1 MPEAENFFLMEFQME
16 RRASRP
22 STGKLGSTPVKITRS
37 QLQHNSGCN
46 SRPSKAEL
54 LPSREGAS
62 NAVMETSETHSE
74 HHWSLT
80 LLGMALVVMFAYY
93 GESVL
98 AVLFFAVLLSFMLS
112 PVVQALEYLHL
123 PRALAALISVAVL
136 LALLYGVSAASYN
149 QAIIFADNV
158 PKYSQKIRSILQPF
172 RQEAEKLEKTG
183 EVVGASEDTNVVP
196 VRQVQSWSEVLTH
209 GAGTLTD
216 ILLAASFI
224 PFLAYF
230 LLTWQSHARSATVM
244 LFPLHHRHTAFVTLG
259 LIGKMLQ
266 SFIVGNLM
274 IGLLISGVSVAI
286 FGLLHVPFF
295 YFVGFLSGF
304 LSLVPYLGIVLA
316 MVPPILVG
324 LGQLEPGELLVV
336 VLCVVGLHLFALNV
350 LYPKLL
356 GSRLKINPLAV
367 TLALLFWGAVW
378 GAIGLVLAIPIT
390 GAIKIVC
397 DHVESMKP
405 YADWLGE

>member
-1 MPEAENFFLMEFQME
+1 
-16 RRASRP
+16 
-22 STGKLGSTPVKITRS
+22 
-37 QLQHNSGCN
+37 
-46 SRPSKAEL
+46 
-54 LPSREGAS
+54 
-62 NAVMETSETHSE
+62 METTETQTG

-80 LLGMALVVMFAYY
+80 LLGMALIVMFAYY

-98 AVLFFAVLLSFMLS
+98 AVLFFAILLSFMLS
-112 PVVQALEYLHL
+112 PVVQALEYVHL
-123 PRALAALISVAVL
+123 PRATAALISMVAL
-136 LALLYGVSAASYN
+136 LAVLYGVTVASYK
-149 QAIIFADNV
+149 QALIFADNI
-158 PKYSQKIRSILQPF
+158 PKYSQKIRVILQPF
-172 RQEAEKLEKTG
+172 QEDAEKLEKSG
-183 EVVGASEDTNVVP
+183 DVVGSPEDTNVVP
-196 VRQVQSWSEVLTH
+196 VRQVTSWSEVLTH

-216 ILLAASFI
+216 ILLAASFV

-244 LFPLHHRHTAFVTLG
+244 LFPLHHRNTAFVTLG

-266 SFIVGNLM
+266 SFIVGNLL

-324 LGQLEPGELLVV
+324 VELEAGSLVV
-336 VLCVVGLHLFALNV
+336 VILCVIGLHLFGLNV

-356 GSRLKINPLAV
+356 GSRLRINPLAV
-367 TLALLFWGAVW
+367 TIALLFWGAVW
-378 GAIGLVLAIPIT
+378 GAVGLVLAIPIT
-390 GAIKIVC
+390 GAIKIVF

>member
-1 MPEAENFFLMEFQME
+1 LL
-16 RRASRP
+16 ASYCWP
-22 STGKLGSTPVKITRS
+22 AVVG
-37 QLQHNSGCN
+37 QLTI
-46 SRPSKAEL
+46 
-54 LPSREGAS
+54 GAS
-62 NAVMETSETHSE
+62 NHGMEITETTEPQSG

-80 LLGMALVVMFAYY
+80 LLGIGLVIMFAYY

-112 PVVQALEYLHL
+112 PVVRALEFLRL
-123 PRALAALISVAVL
+123 PRAMAALISMVALLAVL
-136 LALLYGVSAASYN
+136 YGISIASYN
-149 QAIIFADNV
+149 QALIFADNV
-158 PKYSQKIRSILQPF
+158 PKYSQKIRSMLQPY
-172 RQEAEKLEKTG
+172 QQQAERLEKTG
-183 EVVGASEDTNVVP
+183 EVVGPEDTNVVP
-196 VRQVQSWSEVLTH
+196 VREVQTWSEALTH
-209 GAGTLTD
+209 GAGTVTD
-216 ILLAASFI
+216 IVLAASFV

-244 LFPLHHRHTAFVTLG
+244 LFPLQHRHAAFVTLG

-266 SFIVGNLM
+266 SFIVGNLL
-274 IGLLISGVSVAI
+274 IGMLISAVSVAL

-316 MVPPILVG
+316 MVPPIVIG
-324 LGQLEPGELLVV
+324 IGQLEPSDLVIV
-336 VLCVVGLHLFALNV
+336 VLCVIGLHLLALNV

-356 GSRLKINPLAV
+356 GSRLRINPLAV
-367 TLALLFWGAVW
+367 TIALLFWGAVW

>member
-1 MPEAENFFLMEFQME
+1 
-16 RRASRP
+16 
-22 STGKLGSTPVKITRS
+22 
-37 QLQHNSGCN
+37 
-46 SRPSKAEL
+46 
-54 LPSREGAS
+54 
-62 NAVMETSETHSE
+62 
-74 HHWSLT
+74 
-80 LLGMALVVMFAYY
+80 MFAYY

-98 AVLFFAVLLSFMLS
+98 AVLFFAILLSFMLS
-112 PVVQALEYLHL
+112 PVVQALERFRL
-123 PRALAALISVAVL
+123 PRATAALISVAVL
-136 LALLYGVSAASYN
+136 LALLYGITVASYN

-158 PKYSQKIRSILQPF
+158 PKYSEKIRSILQPF
-172 RQEAEKLEKTG
+172 QKNAERLEKTG
-183 EVVGASEDTNVVP
+183 EAVGEPEPTNVVS
-196 VRQVQSWSEVLTH
+196 VREVKSWSETLSH
-209 GAGTLTD
+209 GASTLTD
-216 ILLAASFI
+216 TLLAASFI

-266 SFIVGNLM
+266 SFIVGNLL
-274 IGLLISGVSVAI
+274 IGLLVSGLSVAI

-304 LSLVPYLGIVLA
+304 LSLVPYLGLVLA
-316 MVPPILVG
+316 MIPPILVG
-324 LGQLEPGELLVV
+324 LGQLDASGLLIVV
-336 VLCVVGLHLFALNV
+336 FCVIALHLFALNV

-367 TLALLFWGAVW
+367 TLALLIWGAVW

-390 GAIKIVC
+390 GALKIIF

>member
-1 MPEAENFFLMEFQME
+1 
-16 RRASRP
+16 
-22 STGKLGSTPVKITRS
+22 
-37 QLQHNSGCN
+37 
-46 SRPSKAEL
+46 
-54 LPSREGAS
+54 
-62 NAVMETSETHSE
+62 METTETRGG

-80 LLGMALVVMFAYY
+80 LLGIGLIVMFAYY

-98 AVLFFAVLLSFMLS
+98 AVLFFAILLSFMLS
-112 PVVQALEYLHL
+112 PAVQALEYVHV
-123 PRALAALISVAVL
+123 PRALAALISVVVL
-136 LALLYGVSAASYN
+136 LAVVYGVTAASYN
-149 QAIIFADNV
+149 QALIFADNV

-172 RQEAEKLEKTG
+172 RQEAERIEKTG
-183 EVVGASEDTNVVP
+183 EAVGDPQPSDVVP
-196 VRQVQSWSEVLTH
+196 VRQVTSWSDVLTH

-266 SFIVGNLM
+266 SFIVGNLL
-274 IGLLISGVSVAI
+274 IGLLISGASVAL

-304 LSLVPYLGIVLA
+304 LSLIPYLGVVLA
-316 MVPPILVG
+316 MIPPILVG
-324 LGQLEPGELLVV
+324 LGQLETGDLVV
-336 VLCVVGLHLFALNV
+336 VLFCVVGLHLFALNV

-356 GSRLKINPLAV
+356 GSRLRINPLAV
-367 TLALLFWGAVW
+367 TIALLFWGAVW

-390 GAIKIVC
+390 GAIKIVF
-397 DHVESMKP
+397 DHVESMTP

>member
-1 MPEAENFFLMEFQME
+1 
-16 RRASRP
+16 
-22 STGKLGSTPVKITRS
+22 
-37 QLQHNSGCN
+37 
-46 SRPSKAEL
+46 
-54 LPSREGAS
+54 
-62 NAVMETSETHSE
+62 METTETRNG

-80 LLGMALVVMFAYY
+80 LLGMGLIIVFAYY

-98 AVLFFAVLLSFMLS
+98 AVLFFAILLSFMLS
-112 PVVQALEYLHL
+112 PVVQALEYLHI
-123 PRALAALISVAVL
+123 PRAMAALLSVVML
-136 LALLYGVSAASYN
+136 LALLYGVTVASYN
-149 QAIIFADNV
+149 QALTFADSV
-158 PKYSQKIRSILQPF
+158 PKYSKKIRSILQPY
-172 RQEAEKLEKTG
+172 QQQAEKLEKTG
-183 EVVGASEDTNVVP
+183 EVVGEPEPSNVVP
-196 VRQVQSWSEVLTH
+196 VRQVKSWTEVLTH
-209 GAGTLTD
+209 GAGTVTD
-216 ILLAASFI
+216 ILLAASFV

-244 LFPLHHRHTAFVTLG
+244 LFPLHHRNTAFVTLG

-266 SFIVGNLM
+266 SFIVGNLL
-274 IGLLISGVSVAI
+274 IGLLISGASVAI
-286 FGLLHVPFF
+286 FALLHVPFF

-316 MVPPILVG
+316 MGPPILVG
-324 LGQLEPGELLVV
+324 LGQLEAGDLLIM

-356 GSRLKINPLAV
+356 GSRLRMNPLAV

-390 GAIKIVC
+390 GAIKIIF

>member
-1 MPEAENFFLMEFQME
+1 
-16 RRASRP
+16 
-22 STGKLGSTPVKITRS
+22 
-37 QLQHNSGCN
+37 
-46 SRPSKAEL
+46 
-54 LPSREGAS
+54 
-62 NAVMETSETHSE
+62 METTETRAG

-80 LLGMALVVMFAYY
+80 LLGMALLVMFAYY

-98 AVLFFAVLLSFMLS
+98 AVLFFAILLSFMLS

-123 PRALAALISVAVL
+123 PRALAALISVVVL
-136 LALLYGVSAASYN
+136 LAVLYGITAASYK
-149 QAIIFADNV
+149 QALIFADNV

-183 EVVGASEDTNVVP
+183 EVVGEPEPSNVVP
-196 VRQVQSWSEVLTH
+196 VRQVTSWSEALTH
-209 GAGTLTD
+209 GAGTVTD
-216 ILLAASFI
+216 IVLAASFI

-244 LFPLHHRHTAFVTLG
+244 LFPLQHRHTAFVTLG
-259 LIGKMLQ
+259 LIGKMLR
-266 SFIVGNLM
+266 SFIVGNLL
-274 IGLLISGVSVAI
+274 IGLLISGVSVAV

-295 YFVGFLSGF
+295 YFIGFLSGF

-324 LGQLEPGELLVV
+324 LGQLEPGELVV
-336 VLCVVGLHLFALNV
+336 VVFCVIGLHLFALNV

-390 GAIKIVC
+390 GAIKIVF

>member
-1 MPEAENFFLMEFQME
+1 METTE
-16 RRASRP
+16 PAVTSRP
-22 STGKLGSTPVKITRS
+22 Y
-37 QLQHNSGCN
+37 
-46 SRPSKAEL
+46 
-54 LPSREGAS
+54 
-62 NAVMETSETHSE
+62 
-74 HHWSLT
+74 HWSLT
-80 LLGMALVVMFAYY
+80 LLGIGLIIMFAYF

-98 AVLFFAVLLSFMLS
+98 AVLFFSILLSFTLS
-112 PVVQALEYLHL
+112 PLVQALEYLHI
-123 PRALAALISVAVL
+123 PRPMAALISVV
-136 LALLYGVSAASYN
+136 ALLVVMYGVTAASYN
-149 QAIIFADNV
+149 EAIIFADNV
-158 PKYSQKIRSILQPF
+158 PKYSKKIRSILQPF
-172 RQEAEKLEKTG
+172 RQQAEKIARTG
-183 EVVGASEDTNVVP
+183 EAVADPEAGNVVQ
-196 VRQVQSWSEVLTH
+196 VRQITSWTDVLTH
-209 GAGTLTD
+209 GASTFTD

-266 SFIVGNLM
+266 SFIVGNFL

-316 MVPPILVG
+316 MVPPLLVG
-324 LGQLEPGELLVV
+324 LGQLDAGGLLI
-336 VLCVVGLHLFALNV
+336 VLLSVVGMHLFALNV

-356 GSRLKINPLAV
+356 GSRLRINPLAV

-378 GAIGLVLAIPIT
+378 GAIGLLLAIPIT
-390 GAIKIVC
+390 GAIKIIC
-397 DHVESMKP
+397 DHVESLKP

>member
-1 MPEAENFFLMEFQME
+1 METTE
-16 RRASRP
+16 
-22 STGKLGSTPVKITRS
+22 TRS
-37 QLQHNSGCN
+37 G
-46 SRPSKAEL
+46 
-54 LPSREGAS
+54 
-62 NAVMETSETHSE
+62 

-80 LLGMALVVMFAYY
+80 LLGMGLVIMFAYY

-112 PVVQALEYLHL
+112 PVVQALEYLHI
-123 PRALAALISVAVL
+123 PRAMAALISVVVL
-136 LALLYGVSAASYN
+136 LAALYGISAASYN
-149 QAIIFADNV
+149 QALSFADSV

-172 RQEAEKLEKTG
+172 RQEAEKIEKTG
-183 EVVGASEDTNVVP
+183 EAVGEPEPSNVVP
-196 VRQVQSWSEVLTH
+196 VRQVKSWTEVLTH
-209 GAGTLTD
+209 GAGTVTD
-216 ILLAASFI
+216 IVLAASFI

-266 SFIVGNLM
+266 SFIVGNLL

-324 LGQLEPGELLVV
+324 IGQLEPGDLVVV

-367 TLALLFWGAVW
+367 TIALLFWGAVW

-390 GAIKIVC
+390 GAIKIVF

>member
-1 MPEAENFFLMEFQME
+1 ME
-16 RRASRP
+16 
-22 STGKLGSTPVKITRS
+22 ITEI
-37 QLQHNSGCN
+37 QKVH
-46 SRPSKAEL
+46 
-54 LPSREGAS
+54 
-62 NAVMETSETHSE
+62 

-123 PRALAALISVAVL
+123 PRAMAALISVVVL
-136 LALLYGVSAASYN
+136 LALLYGISVASYN
-149 QAIIFADNV
+149 QALIFADNL
-158 PKYSQKIRSILQPF
+158 PRYSKKIRSIVEPYQ
-172 RQEAEKLEKTG
+172 QQAAKLEKTG
-183 EVVGASEDTNVVP
+183 DVVGTPEDLNVVP
-196 VRQVQSWSEVLTH
+196 VRQVQSWSEALTH
-209 GAGTLTD
+209 GAGTVTD
-216 ILLAASFI
+216 ILLAASFV

-230 LLTWQSHARSATVM
+230 LLTWHSHARSATVM
-244 LFPLHHRHTAFVTLG
+244 LFPLHHRNTAFVTLG

-266 SFIVGNLM
+266 SFIVGNLL

-316 MVPPILVG
+316 MVPPIVVG
-324 LGQLEPGELLVV
+324 IGQLEPGGLLVV
-336 VLCVVGLHLFALNV
+336 VLCVIGMHLFALNV

-367 TLALLFWGAVW
+367 TIALLFWGAVW

-390 GAIKIVC
+390 GAIKIVF

>member
-1 MPEAENFFLMEFQME
+1 
-16 RRASRP
+16 
-22 STGKLGSTPVKITRS
+22 
-37 QLQHNSGCN
+37 
-46 SRPSKAEL
+46 
-54 LPSREGAS
+54 
-62 NAVMETSETHSE
+62 METTETRIGQ
-74 HHWSLT
+74 HWSLT
-80 LLGMALVVMFAYY
+80 LLGIGLIVMFAYY

-98 AVLFFAVLLSFMLS
+98 AVFFFAILLSFTLS

-123 PRALAALISVAVL
+123 PRAVAALISMVVL
-136 LALLYGVSAASYN
+136 LGLLYGITVASYEE
-149 QAIIFADNV
+149 AIIFADNL
-158 PKYSQKIRSILQPF
+158 PKYSMKIRSIVQPF
-172 RQEAEKLEKTG
+172 QQNAEKFRKTG
-183 EVVGASEDTNVVP
+183 EAVAEPENSNVVP
-196 VRQVQSWSEVLTH
+196 VRQVQSWSDVLTH

-216 ILLAASFI
+216 TLLAASFI

-266 SFIVGNLM
+266 SFIVGNLL
-274 IGLLISGVSVAI
+274 IGLLISAVSVGV

-304 LSLVPYLGIVLA
+304 LSLVPYLGVVLA

-324 LGQLEPGELLVV
+324 FGQLEPGNLLIV
-336 VLCVVGLHLFALNV
+336 VLCVIGLHFFALNV

-356 GSRLKINPLAV
+356 GSRLRINPLAV

-378 GAIGLVLAIPIT
+378 GAVGLVLAIPIT
-390 GAIKIVC
+390 GAIKIIF

>member
-1 MPEAENFFLMEFQME
+1 MLASPDEGVWGYVISFGAILAEVRQNCW
-16 RRASRP
+16 P
-22 STGKLGSTPVKITRS
+22 D
-37 QLQHNSGCN
+37 N
-46 SRPSKAEL
+46 
-54 LPSREGAS
+54 
-62 NAVMETSETHSE
+62 METTETQNG
-74 HHWSLT
+74 HHWSLN
-80 LLGMALVVMFAYY
+80 LLGLGLVIMFAYY

-112 PVVQALEYLHL
+112 PVVRALEYLRL
-123 PRALAALISVAVL
+123 PRAMAALISMVALV
-136 LALLYGVSAASYN
+136 ALLYGITVASYN
-149 QAIIFADNV
+149 QALIFADNV
-158 PKYSQKIRSILQPF
+158 PKYSLKIRSILRPYQ
-172 RQEAEKLEKTG
+172 QQAERLEKTG
-183 EVVGASEDTNVVP
+183 EVVGPEDTNVVP
-196 VRQVQSWSEVLTH
+196 VREVQTWSEALTH
-209 GAGTLTD
+209 GAGTVTD
-216 ILLAASFI
+216 IVLAASFV

-244 LFPLHHRHTAFVTLG
+244 LFPLQHRNAAFVTLG

-266 SFIVGNLM
+266 SFIVGNLV
-274 IGLLISGVSVAI
+274 IGLLISGLSVGI

-316 MVPPILVG
+316 MIPPIVIG
-324 LGQLEPGELLVV
+324 IGQLEPGDLVIV
-336 VLCVVGLHLFALNV
+336 VLFVVGLHLFALNV

-356 GSRLKINPLAV
+356 GSRLRINPLAV
-367 TLALLFWGAVW
+367 TIALLFWGAVW

>member
-1 MPEAENFFLMEFQME
+1 
-16 RRASRP
+16 
-22 STGKLGSTPVKITRS
+22 
-37 QLQHNSGCN
+37 
-46 SRPSKAEL
+46 
-54 LPSREGAS
+54 
-62 NAVMETSETHSE
+62 METTEAQAQNA

-98 AVLFFAVLLSFMLS
+98 AVLFFAVLLSFTLS
-112 PVVQALEYLHL
+112 PVVQALEYLRI
-123 PRALAALISVAVL
+123 PRTLAALISVVVL
-136 LALLYGVSAASYN
+136 LGVLYGITVASYN
-149 QAIIFADNV
+149 QALIFADNV
-158 PKYSQKIRSILQPF
+158 PKYSQKIRSIVRPF
-172 RQEAEKLEKTG
+172 QQDAEKLEKTG
-183 EVVGASEDTNVVP
+183 EAVGAPLPANVVK
-196 VRQVQSWSEVLTH
+196 VQQVTSWSDVLTH
-209 GAGTLTD
+209 GAFNLTD
-216 ILLAASFI
+216 GLLAASFV

-230 LLTWQSHARSATVM
+230 LLTWHNHARSATVM

-266 SFIVGNLM
+266 SFIVGNLL
-274 IGLLISGVSVAI
+274 IGLLISGASVAI

-295 YFVGFLSGF
+295 YFIGFLSGF
-304 LSLVPYLGIVLA
+304 LSLVPYLGVVLA

-324 LGQLEPGELLVV
+324 LGQLEPGDLVV
-336 VLCVVGLHLFALNV
+336 VAFCVVGLHLFALNV

-367 TLALLFWGAVW
+367 TIALLFWGAVW

-390 GAIKIVC
+390 GAIKIVF
-397 DHVESMKP
+397 DHVDSMKP

>member
-1 MPEAENFFLMEFQME
+1 
-16 RRASRP
+16 
-22 STGKLGSTPVKITRS
+22 
-37 QLQHNSGCN
+37 
-46 SRPSKAEL
+46 
-54 LPSREGAS
+54 
-62 NAVMETSETHSE
+62 METIETKRG

-80 LLGMALVVMFAYY
+80 LLGIALIITFAYY

-98 AVLFFAVLLSFMLS
+98 AVLFFAILLSFMLS
-112 PVVQALEYLHL
+112 PVVQALEYLRL
-123 PRALAALISVAVL
+123 PRAMAALISVI
-136 LALLYGVSAASYN
+136 ALLVVLYGITVASYN

-172 RQEAEKLEKTG
+172 RQEAEKLKRTG
-183 EVVGASEDTNVVP
+183 EMVGEPEPSNVVP
-196 VRQVQSWSEVLTH
+196 VRQVQSWPEVLTH
-209 GAGTLTD
+209 GVGTVTD
-216 ILLAASFI
+216 IMLAASFI

-244 LFPLHHRHTAFVTLG
+244 LFPMQHRNTAFVTLG

-266 SFIVGNLM
+266 SFIVGNLL
-274 IGLLISGVSVAI
+274 IGLLISGASVAI

-295 YFVGFLSGF
+295 YFVGVLSGF

-316 MVPPILVG
+316 MGPPILVG
-324 LGQLEPGELLVV
+324 LGQLEAGDLAIV

-356 GSRLKINPLAV
+356 GSRLRINPLAV
-367 TLALLFWGAVW
+367 TIALLFWGAVW
-378 GAIGLVLAIPIT
+378 GAVGLVLAIPIT
-390 GAIKIVC
+390 GAIKIVF

>member
-1 MPEAENFFLMEFQME
+1 
-16 RRASRP
+16 
-22 STGKLGSTPVKITRS
+22 
-37 QLQHNSGCN
+37 
-46 SRPSKAEL
+46 
-54 LPSREGAS
+54 
-62 NAVMETSETHSE
+62 METTEARIGQ
-74 HHWSLT
+74 HWSLT
-80 LLGMALVVMFAYY
+80 LLGIGLIVMFAYY

-98 AVLFFAVLLSFMLS
+98 AVFFFAILLSFTLS

-123 PRALAALISVAVL
+123 PRAGAALISMVAL
-136 LALLYGVSAASYN
+136 LALLYGITVASYEE
-149 QAIIFADNV
+149 AIIFADNL
-158 PKYSQKIRSILQPF
+158 PKYSMKIRSIVQPF
-172 RQEAEKLEKTG
+172 QQNAEKFRKTG
-183 EVVGASEDTNVVP
+183 EAVAEPENSNVVP
-196 VRQVQSWSEVLTH
+196 VRQVQSWSDVLTH

-216 ILLAASFI
+216 TLLAASFI

-266 SFIVGNLM
+266 SFIVGNLL
-274 IGLLISGVSVAI
+274 IGLLISAVSVGV

-304 LSLVPYLGIVLA
+304 LSLVPYLGVVLA

-324 LGQLEPGELLVV
+324 FGQLEPGNLLIV
-336 VLCVVGLHLFALNV
+336 VLCVIGLHFFALNV

-356 GSRLKINPLAV
+356 GSRLRINPLAV

-378 GAIGLVLAIPIT
+378 GAVGLVLAIPIT
-390 GAIKIVC
+390 GAIKIIF

>member
-1 MPEAENFFLMEFQME
+1 
-16 RRASRP
+16 
-22 STGKLGSTPVKITRS
+22 
-37 QLQHNSGCN
+37 
-46 SRPSKAEL
+46 
-54 LPSREGAS
+54 
-62 NAVMETSETHSE
+62 METTETRYT

-80 LLGMALVVMFAYY
+80 LLGMGLVIMFAYY

-98 AVLFFAVLLSFMLS
+98 AVLFFAILLSFMLS

-123 PRALAALISVAVL
+123 PRSLAALISVVVL
-136 LALLYGVSAASYN
+136 LALLYGITAASYN
-149 QAIIFADNV
+149 QALIFADNV
-158 PKYSQKIRSILQPF
+158 PKYSKKIRSILQPF
-172 RQEAEKLEKTG
+172 QQDAEKLEKTG
-183 EVVGASEDTNVVP
+183 EAVGEPEPSNVVP
-196 VRQVQSWSEVLTH
+196 VREVRSWSEVLTH

-230 LLTWQSHARSATVM
+230 LLTWQSHARTATVM

-266 SFIVGNLM
+266 SFIVGNLL

-295 YFVGFLSGF
+295 YFVAFLSGF
-304 LSLVPYLGIVLA
+304 LSLVPYLGVVLA

-324 LGQLEPGELLVV
+324 IGQLEPGDLVIV
-336 VLCVVGLHLFALNV
+336 ALCVVGMHLFALNV

-356 GSRLKINPLAV
+356 GSRLRLNPLAV
-367 TLALLFWGAVW
+367 TIALLFWGAVW
-378 GAIGLVLAIPIT
+378 GAIGLLLAIPIT
-390 GAIKIVC
+390 GAIKIIF
-397 DHVESMKP
+397 DHVASMKP

>member
-1 MPEAENFFLMEFQME
+1 
-16 RRASRP
+16 
-22 STGKLGSTPVKITRS
+22 
-37 QLQHNSGCN
+37 
-46 SRPSKAEL
+46 
-54 LPSREGAS
+54 
-62 NAVMETSETHSE
+62 METTETTE
-74 HHWSLT
+74 TRTRPHHWSQT
-80 LLGMALVVMFAYY
+80 LLGIGLIIMFAYF

-98 AVLFFAVLLSFMLS
+98 AVLFFSILLSFTLS
-112 PVVQALEYLHL
+112 PLVQAFEYLHL
-123 PRALAALISVAVL
+123 PRPVAALISVV
-136 LALLYGVSAASYN
+136 ALLLVVYGVTATSYN
-149 QAIIFADNV
+149 QAIVFADHL
-158 PKYSQKIRSILQPF
+158 PKYSKKIRSVLQPF
-172 RQEAEKLEKTG
+172 RAQAERIEKTG
-183 EVVGASEDTNVVP
+183 EAVSAPEATNVVQ
-196 VRQVQSWSEVLTH
+196 VRQVTSWSDFLTH

-216 ILLAASFI
+216 VLLAASFV

-266 SFIVGNLM
+266 SFIVGNFL
-274 IGLLISGVSVAI
+274 IGLLISGISVAI

-316 MVPPILVG
+316 MVPPIVVG
-324 LGQLEPGELLVV
+324 FGQLEAGDLFVV
-336 VLCVVGLHLFALNV
+336 VVAVIAMHLIALNV

-356 GSRLKINPLAV
+356 GSRLRINPLAV